1 MIDDNENSKI
11 DFVFIG
17 GWRLT
22 ATVDD
27 QGNFAVEVS
36 NEQGTPILA
45 EEGDNGRN
53 SPIYEWYF
61 NLKTDEN
68 EEV

>member
-1 MIDDNENSKI
+1 MDNKI

-22 ATVDD
+22 ATVGEDE
-27 QGNFAVEVS
+27 NFKVEVS
-36 NEQGTPILA
+36 NEQGEAVVT
-45 EEGDNGRN
+45 EEGNN
-53 SPIYEWYF
+53 QWYF

-68 EEV
+68 EEI

>member
-22 ATVDD
+22 ATVDE
-27 QGNFAVEVS
+27 GENFKVEVS
-36 NEQGTPILA
+36 NEQGEAIVT
-45 EEGDNGRN
+45 EEGDNQ
-53 SPIYEWYF
+53 WCF
-61 NLKTDEN
+61 NL
-68 EEV
+68 

>member
-1 MIDDNENSKI
+1 MDNKI
-11 DFVFIG
+11 DFVFVG

-22 ATVDD
+22 ATVDED
-27 QGNFAVEVS
+27 ENFKVEVS
-36 NEQGTPILA
+36 NEQGEAVLA

-53 SPIYEWYF
+53 TPTYEYYF

>member
-1 MIDDNENSKI
+1 MDNKI

-22 ATVDD
+22 ATVDE
-27 QGNFAVEVS
+27 GENFKVEVS
-36 NEQGTPILA
+36 NEQGEAIVT
-45 EEGDNGRN
+45 EEGDNQ
-53 SPIYEWYF
+53 WCF

-68 EEV
+68 EEI

>member
-36 NEQGTPILA
+36 NEQGEAVVT
-45 EEGDNGRN
+45 EEGNN
-53 SPIYEWYF
+53 QWYF

>member
-1 MIDDNENSKI
+1 MDNKI
-11 DFVFIG
+11 DFVFVG

-36 NEQGTPILA
+36 NEQGEAIVT
-45 EEGDNGRN
+45 EEGNN
-53 SPIYEWYF
+53 QWYF

-68 EEV
+68 EEI